1 MRVTFLNPVGV
12 IGGAERVLL
21 AVLRSVREQHSD
33 FTPTVILLSDGPLTL
48 EVEKL
53 GSVVRVVPLPG
64 ALAGVGDTQFRDAG
78 RLRQLVWTAFI
89 LLRSTPALA
98 RFMLQLRQEVR
109 ASRPQ
114 IVHSNG
120 LKTHLFSVFARPAG
134 AHLVWHVHDFYSH
147 RPLIAKVLKRF
158 QRKVSRGVAIS
169 DAVKRDTQ
177 NVLSK
182 LSITVVPNAV
192 DTDHFHPVS
201 RDGRDL
207 DRLAGLPVATSDTV
221 RVGLIATYAN
231 WKGHTVFLE
240 ALAKLGSG
248 AGTVRGYII
257 GGPIYSTAGSQVTR
271 LELEQRVVELGL
283 SGRVGFVPFQT
294 DPVQVYQMLDVVVH
308 ASTRPEP
315 FGLTIAEAMS
325 CGEPVIVAAA
335 GGAVELFTPGHD
347 AIGHEPGNVAQLAE
361 AISLLTSNPQLR
373 SQLGLNARQTAITRF
388 SLSRFGKQMVELYR
402 DVLKAK

>member
-21 AVLRSVREQHSD
+21 AVLRSVREQHPD

-53 GSVVRVVPLPG
+53 GAVVRVVPLPSV
-64 ALAGVGDTQFRDAG
+64 LAGVGDTQFRDAG
-78 RLRQLVWTAFI
+78 RLRQLVRTAFV

-98 RFMLQLRQEVR
+98 RFVTQLRREVR

-120 LKTHLFSVFARPAG
+120 LKTHFFSVFTRPAG

-177 NVLSK
+177 TVLPK
-182 LSITVVPNAV
+182 LPITVVPNAV
-192 DTDHFHPVS
+192 DTGHFHPVTC
-201 RDGRDL
+201 DGRDL
-207 DRLAGLPVATSDTV
+207 DRLDGLPVATSDTV

-240 ALAKLGSG
+240 ALAKLGPE

-283 SGRVGFVPFQT
+283 SGRVGFVPFQS
-294 DPVQVYQMLDVVVH
+294 DPVPVYQMLDVVVH

-325 CGEPVIVAAA
+325 CGKPVIVAAA
-335 GGAVELFTPGHD
+335 GGAVELFTPGYD
-347 AIGHEPGNVAQLAE
+347 AIGHEPGNVAQLAD
-361 AISLLTSNPQLR
+361 AISTLTSNPQLR
-373 SQLGLNARQTAITRF
+373 SQLGTNARQTAITRF
-388 SLSRFGKQMVELYR
+388 SLSRFGKQMVELYQ
-402 DVLKAK
+402 DVLAAQ